1 MCISFVKDVKDW
13 GRIANDIIVWDYVI
27 QFNNLV
33 SPFPNLQVLQPN
45 LKFFSENGVTAMFE
59 QGNRE
64 VGGEFAELRT
74 YLISKLLW
82 DPDANADA
90 IINDFLSGYYGPAGN
105 HIRQYIDE
113 MRMLCWRQDSPLR
126 FLVPCRS
133 CRQLPHSWSHSK
145 VQTDIR

>member
-1 MCISFVKDVKDW
+1 MYRDW
-13 GRIANDIIVWDYVI
+13 GRIASDIIVWDYVI
-27 QFNNLV
+27 QFNNLL

-45 LKFFSENGVTAMFE
+45 LQFFAENGVTAMFE

-82 DPDANADA
+82 DPNANADT
-90 IINDFLSGYYGPAGN
+90 IMNDFLRGYYGRPVQ

-113 MRMLCWRQDSPLR
+113 MREALLSFGTAAEDFR
-126 FLVPCRS
+126 FP
-133 CRQLPHSWSHSK
+133 
-145 VQTDIR
+145 